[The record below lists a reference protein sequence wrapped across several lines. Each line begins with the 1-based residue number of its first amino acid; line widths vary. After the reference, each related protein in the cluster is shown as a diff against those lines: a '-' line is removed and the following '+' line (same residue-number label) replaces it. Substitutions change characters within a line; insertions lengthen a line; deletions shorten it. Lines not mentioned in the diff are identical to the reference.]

1 MNKTHWVS
9 LGIIIASI
17 FIIGITTSF
26 AYFVANV
33 QRENQNNTSLTSGS
47 IGNISYNGELT
58 YRKHKKGLSP
68 LIFKN

>member
-26 AYFVANV
+26 AYFV
-33 QRENQNNTSLTSGS
+33 LTSVPWFRRGGVYNDGS
-47 IGNISYNGELT
+47 EAGMFAF
-58 YRKHKKGLSP
+58 LSE
-68 LIFKN
+68 